1 MIKVLIVDDQAM
13 LRQSLKFII
22 EQDSAIE
29 VAATAGNGEDAFR
42 LCSELNPDVV
52 LMDIMMPVCD
62 GIEGTRIIKST
73 YPNIKV
79 IILTTFNNDENIKNA
94 LQNGAAGYLLKD
106 ADPEDLI
113 LAIKSVAKGM
123 SIIHHD
129 VFDNVVKKVSHI
141 EPQKSTEVN
150 GPDIHFTDREL
161 DVIRLIVDG
170 KSNKEIGS
178 ELFITEGT
186 VKNII
191 TGTLDKAGVKDRTQL
206 AVYAIKNHIV

>member
-22 EQDSAIE
+22 EQDNGIRVE
-29 VAATAGNGEDAFR
+29 ATAGNGEDALK
-42 LCSELNPDVV
+42 LCGELNPDVV

-62 GIEGTRIIKST
+62 GIEGTRLIKSQ

-106 ADPEDLI
+106 ADPEDLV

-129 VFDNVVKKVSHI
+129 VFDNVVKKVSDI
-141 EPQKSTEVN
+141 ELYKTTEFN
-150 GPDIHFTDREL
+150 TSAIHFTDREL
-161 DVIRLIVDG
+161 DVIRLIIDG
-170 KSNKEIGS
+170 KSNKEIGA
-178 ELFITEGT
+178 ELFITEGS

-191 TGTLDKAGVKDRTQL
+191 TGTLDKAGLKDRTQL
-206 AVYAIKNHIV
+206 AVYAIKNRIV

>member
-1 MIKVLIVDDQAM
+1 MIKALIVDDQAM

-22 EQDSAIE
+22 EQDPGIKVE
-29 VAATAGNGEDAFR
+29 GTAGNGEDALK
-42 LCSELNPDVV
+42 LCEEFNPDVV

-62 GIEGTRIIKST
+62 GIEGTRLIKSR

-94 LQNGAAGYLLKD
+94 LKNGAAGYLLKD

-129 VFDNVVKKVSHI
+129 VFDNVVKKVS
-141 EPQKSTEVN
+141 EEVETQVTEKDSH
-150 GPDIHFTDREL
+150 GIHLTDREL
-161 DVIRLIVDG
+161 DVIRLIIDG
-170 KSNKEIGS
+170 KSNKEIGAA
-178 ELFITEGT
+178 LFITEGS
-186 VKNII
+186 VKNVV
-191 TGTLDKAGVKDRTQL
+191 TGILEKSGLKDRTQL
-206 AVYAIKNHIV
+206 AVYALKNHLV

>member
-1 MIKVLIVDDQAM
+1 MIKVLIIDDQAM

-22 EQDSAIE
+22 EQDPGIKVE
-29 VAATAGNGEDAFR
+29 ATAGNGEDALK
-42 LCSELNPDVV
+42 LCDQFKPDVV

-62 GIEGTRIIKST
+62 GIEGTRLIKSK

-129 VFDNVVKKVSHI
+129 VFDNVVKKVSDS
-141 EPQKSTEVN
+141 EPDKPTAQN
-150 GPDIHFTDREL
+150 NIAIHFTDREL
-161 DVIRLIVDG
+161 EVIKLIVDG
-170 KSNKEIGS
+170 KSNKEIGQ

-191 TGTLDKAGVKDRTQL
+191 TGILDKAELKDRTQL
-206 AVYAIKNHIV
+206 AVYAIKNRIV

>member
-29 VAATAGNGEDAFR
+29 VVATAGNGEDAFK

-141 EPQKSTEVN
+141 EPQKSAEVN
-150 GPDIHFTDREL
+150 GPNIHFTDREL

-170 KSNKEIGS
+170 KSNKEIGAV
-178 ELFITEGT
+178 LFITEGT

-206 AVYAIKNHIV
+206 AVYAIKNRIV

>member
-22 EQDSAIE
+22 EQDLGIKVE
-29 VAATAGNGEDAFR
+29 ATAGNGEDAFK
-42 LCSELNPDVV
+42 LCGELKPDVV

-62 GIEGTRIIKST
+62 GIEGTRLIKSK

-129 VFDNVVKKVSHI
+129 VFDNVVKKVGDI
-141 EPQKSTEVN
+141 EPHKPSEEINTS
-150 GPDIHFTDREL
+150 IHFTDREL

-170 KSNKEIGS
+170 KSNKEIGA
-178 ELFITEGT
+178 ELFITEGS

-191 TGTLDKAGVKDRTQL
+191 TGTLDKAGLKDRTQL
-206 AVYAIKNHIV
+206 AVYAIKNRIV

>member
-22 EQDSAIE
+22 EQDLGIKVE
-29 VAATAGNGEDAFR
+29 ATAGNGEDAFK
-42 LCSELNPDVV
+42 LCGELKPDVV

-62 GIEGTRIIKST
+62 GIEGTRLIKSK

-129 VFDNVVKKVSHI
+129 VFDNVVKKVGDI
-141 EPQKSTEVN
+141 ESDKPAINNNPS
-150 GPDIHFTDREL
+150 IHFTDREL
-161 DVIRLIVDG
+161 DVIRLIIDG
-170 KSNKEIGS
+170 KSNKEIGA
-178 ELFITEGT
+178 ELFITEGS

-191 TGTLDKAGVKDRTQL
+191 TGTLDKAGLKDRTQL